1 MAREFT
7 KEQPTGDSS
16 VVAVH
21 FWAVTTL
28 ERCTGGTDNVNQT
41 LNLSID
47 EEGGVALL
55 ILGILKEQL

>member
-1 MAREFT
+1 
-7 KEQPTGDSS
+7 
-16 VVAVH
+16 
-21 FWAVTTL
+21 VTTL